1 MNLIDISKAIIFDM
15 DGTLIASTHADY
27 LAWKKLFADYEIKFS
42 YEDYVPALGIKSAE
56 LAKDV
61 LHIDGEQLQ
70 QALKRKLVYFD
81 EAIAAEGLN
90 AIPYAAALLDYLQKH
105 NIKMALATS
114 SRREKMAMAMQHTD
128 LLKYFDTIVTG
139 EEVAHGK
146 PAPDI
151 FLLAAKKLNI
161 HPSECI
167 VVEDATRGIAAAK
180 NAGMYCVAIT
190 TTHTADKLQGADLII
205 ESFEE
210 LLEPNYIW
218 NDK

>member
-1 MNLIDISKAIIFDM
+1 MNLIDTSRAIIFDM

-27 LAWKKLFADYEIKFS
+27 IAWKKLFADYEIKFS

-70 QALKRKLVYFD
+70 QALKQKLVYFD

-151 FLLAAKKLNI
+151 FLLAARKLNI

-167 VVEDATRGIAAAK
+167 VIEDATRGIAAAK

-190 TTHTADKLQGADLII
+190 TTHTADKLQDADLII

-210 LLEPNYIW
+210 LLEPSYIW